1 MAQYRFMKDNN
12 LLSLHIPA
20 GCTDVMQTCDTVA
33 NKPFKVGIKAAFRE
47 YLYIEHDLWKIKFP
61 DKESWGQW
69 NPKFTMGTL
78 KKKIAGFVSVAM
90 DTLMTPVMKICI
102 ADAFARDGRLTIIRI
117 EECQTLAATRGP
129 NIEGLSVIDSIEPE
143 IRGEVI
149 HLIRIELSLFLKIQ
163 KTRIQITA
171 MLKRVKILQQFKRNS
186 TIT

>member
-1 MAQYRFMKDNN
+1 
-12 LLSLHIPA
+12 
-20 GCTDVMQTCDTVA
+20 
-33 NKPFKVGIKAAFRE
+33 
-47 YLYIEHDLWKIKFP
+47 
-61 DKESWGQW
+61 
-69 NPKFTMGTL
+69 MGTL
-78 KKKIAGFVSVAM
+78 KEKIAGFVSVAM
-90 DTLMTPVMKICI
+90 DTLMTPEMKICI
-102 ADAFARDGRLTIIRI
+102 ADAFARDGRFTIIRI